1 MSRNTRAEARRA
13 RLGIVAVVLLASTLS
28 GCTAT
33 KAEIGT
39 SVAKSLE
46 ASVMTVTKSAAA
58 GDPAAALLALAA
70 LQTQLTRA
78 TASGAVSADRQA
90 RIQASIDLVRADL
103 TAALPPK
110 PAPTITQTTAPS
122 SNDGPDTKDDKGAP
136 SKGKGKDP
144 GTGPGKNNGNNK

>member
-1 MSRNTRAEARRA
+1 MSRIARAAARRT
-13 RLGIVAVVLLASTLS
+13 RLGVVAVVLLASTLS

-46 ASVMTVTKSAAA
+46 TSVMTVTKSAAA
-58 GDPAAALLALAA
+58 GDPAAALVALAA
-70 LQTQLTRA
+70 LQAQLTRA

-110 PAPTITQTTAPS
+110 PTATPTQPAPPS
-122 SNDGPDTKDDKGAP
+122 SDSGTDTEKGKDSP
-136 SKGKGKDP
+136 PKGKGN
-144 GTGPGKNNGNNK
+144 NNGNGGD